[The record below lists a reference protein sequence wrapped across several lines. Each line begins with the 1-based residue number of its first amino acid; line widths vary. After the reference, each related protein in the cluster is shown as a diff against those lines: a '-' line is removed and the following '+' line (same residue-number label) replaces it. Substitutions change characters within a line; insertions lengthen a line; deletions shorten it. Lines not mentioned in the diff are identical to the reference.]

1 MDDGSDVIEGF
12 QKIKLTVDEEVNI
25 AITAEKRGNTLEECS
40 LSLFGKFQTSR
51 PFNRRAARDTMR
63 SVWRMGSELQ
73 ILEVGNDIL
82 QFKFPTEFQRQWVV
96 DNGPW
101 SFENNLLLLRRWE
114 RGLSFRTIQF
124 THSLFWI
131 QIWGLP
137 FELVS
142 EKVGED
148 IGNRIGKFVASD
160 ERKGVVEQARYL
172 RIRVEVPIDKPLRRG
187 GFVISPEGDRCWV
200 DYRYERLTTFCF
212 ECGRLGHER
221 RSCPHSNHEREEET
235 PQYGEWLR
243 ATFNGKLAV
252 PRELQGG
259 SGMGGKKSPVNEEI
273 RQVASMTMDLVQEG
287 VETGGVIQQPQSDM
301 ETSCEVKSRTLNG
314 KDKRELVVGKGQQTT
329 TGREDSLILKESN
342 VGLEIGSQSG
352 KTNLAYGRKQKECEE
367 DQILEEPEG
376 VGGDRHAGEIRG
388 DPSPY
393 IIVENIPQVH
403 SEQTSCCVSKDRGT
417 EKVHKVNVVPNRDGE
432 GVNIKEGHVGELGKN
447 GALQELHAGERRA
460 QQKWKRLE
468 QPFAMHAVTN
478 DKIMEGCTLGDK
490 RGRDENFNPNRQ
502 LSVSKKLKYASDCR
516 VVDEV
521 LEAAVAGQQPRR
533 PQ

>member
-187 GFVISPEGDRCWV
+187 
-200 DYRYERLTTFCF
+200 
-212 ECGRLGHER
+212 
-221 RSCPHSNHEREEET
+221 
-235 PQYGEWLR
+235 
-243 ATFNGKLAV
+243 
-252 PRELQGG
+252 
-259 SGMGGKKSPVNEEI
+259 
-273 RQVASMTMDLVQEG
+273 DL
-287 VETGGVIQQPQSDM
+287 
-301 ETSCEVKSRTLNG
+301 
-314 KDKRELVVGKGQQTT
+314 
-329 TGREDSLILKESN
+329 
-342 VGLEIGSQSG
+342 
-352 KTNLAYGRKQKECEE
+352 
-367 DQILEEPEG
+367 
-376 VGGDRHAGEIRG
+376 
-388 DPSPY
+388 
-393 IIVENIPQVH
+393 
-403 SEQTSCCVSKDRGT
+403 
-417 EKVHKVNVVPNRDGE
+417 
-432 GVNIKEGHVGELGKN
+432 
-447 GALQELHAGERRA
+447 
-460 QQKWKRLE
+460 
-468 QPFAMHAVTN
+468 
-478 DKIMEGCTLGDK
+478 
-490 RGRDENFNPNRQ
+490 
-502 LSVSKKLKYASDCR
+502 
-516 VVDEV
+516 
-521 LEAAVAGQQPRR
+521 
-533 PQ
+533 

>member
-1 MDDGSDVIEGF
+1 
-12 QKIKLTVDEEVNI
+12 
-25 AITAEKRGNTLEECS
+25 
-40 LSLFGKFQTSR
+40 
-51 PFNRRAARDTMR
+51 MR
-63 SVWRMGSELQ
+63 SVWRMGSEIQ

-114 RGLSFRTIQF
+114 KGLSFRTIQF

-172 RIRVEVPIDKPLRRG
+172 WIRVEVPIDKPLRRG

-314 KDKRELVVGKGQQTT
+314 KDKIELVVGKGQQTT
-329 TGREDSLILKESN
+329 TGREDSFILKESN

-352 KTNLAYGRKQKECEE
+352 KTNLVYGRKQKESEE

-376 VGGDRHAGEIRG
+376 VGGDRHAGEIRV

-393 IIVENIPQVH
+393 TIVENIPQVH
-403 SEQTSCCVSKDRGT
+403 SEQASCCVSKGRGT
-417 EKVHKVNVVPNRDGE
+417 EKVHKANVVPNRDGE
-432 GVNIKEGHVGELGKN
+432 GVNIKEGHVGELRKN

-502 LSVSKKLKYASDCR
+502 LSVSKKLKYASDCK
-516 VVDEV
+516 VVDKV